1 MAALLADLVP
11 PSANAPMSERPAVP
25 LPVIFIVRL
34 FLLLGSTRNDARAK
48 DLLRTLT
55 CDGHVLSINSLRVA
69 NALWFMARLMAN
81 GS

>member
-1 MAALLADLVP
+1 
-11 PSANAPMSERPAVP
+11 VP

-69 NALWFMARLMAN
+69 NALWFMVQPSFFEVTEVEFEQESDVSN
-81 GS
+81 C